1 MVVLFFFAGKPS
13 WLFGYHIPL
22 VHGMANHHPNSITT
36 WLGKCII
43 HPVALYWTGTKERHS
58 ISLQWWSWKNITM
71 VSSASLDYV
80 FMGKTSLDKWILLS
94 NRSIHN
100 RFRVKALEALEPWIA
115 VIPKIPLHPCACSVL
130 DGGVNKFLSVLQLVQ
145 ESREH
150 GVKNKWRM
158 SFHRSN
164 DIVIIWKIGKY
175 IFIEI

>member
-1 MVVLFFFAGKPS
+1 M
-13 WLFGYHIPL
+13 
-22 VHGMANHHPNSITT
+22 
-36 WLGKCII
+36 
-43 HPVALYWTGTKERHS
+43 
-58 ISLQWWSWKNITM
+58 
-71 VSSASLDYV
+71 
-80 FMGKTSLDKWILLS
+80 
-94 NRSIHN
+94 
-100 RFRVKALEALEPWIA
+100 EALEPWIA

-158 SFHRSN
+158 SFHRSD